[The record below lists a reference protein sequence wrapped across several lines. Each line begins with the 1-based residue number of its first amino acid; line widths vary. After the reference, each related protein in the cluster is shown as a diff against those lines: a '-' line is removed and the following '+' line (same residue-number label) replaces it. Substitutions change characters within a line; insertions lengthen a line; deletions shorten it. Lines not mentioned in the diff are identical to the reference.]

1 MATLTITQDLKS
13 GASDLVSVH
22 NFNKLKWTFVP
33 TDDTKAITSE
43 VTIGT
48 YTFNGIQ
55 TGLNTGT
62 APDTYS
68 YELDVSEILKYFANT
83 FVYKLITQ
91 GTKSDLVKAQT
102 ISITGLEDA
111 SVTDTENLTIY
122 LSHGVKQIGDDGGG
136 NMVQLYSRA
145 DINVHYFEGYPFDFH
160 FYLNAALTTLYI
172 DIDSVFYDIYTVYM
186 AEIGLFPFKFNTVPS
201 ALNTI
206 GSHQLR
212 ISDDSAQ
219 LVTAWTNGGGAAA
232 FDTFTSTGRNITSA
246 IEASGTPSATTNT
259 MSLTAGDILI
269 VEITL
274 TLNVANIPYLILSDG
289 TNPLTFTLIAGLNRF
304 VKTVAVTGTYTMT
317 IGYLTPTSADFIMSL
332 NYIYKNT
339 RNQVV
344 NINTMPSVCEGLYVR
359 YLSREGFYRYWLFN
373 KYFRVESDRA
383 KIGSMVNYIDTM
395 IAAQGRTKNIGYK
408 NSFKRYV
415 ATSENVSKDDQK
427 ILMDI
432 FDSPS
437 VYVYITKR
445 YSYYLE
451 AFNETIAEFATKW
464 TLASG
469 TAEASIKPLSTAL
482 GGQYLSI
489 GNNSGNDMNTY
500 YGNQSIPFDPTRL
513 YKVEA
518 KIRRTAGTGLF
529 YIGIAGRDAAD
540 NAWVN
545 TVGANA
551 ATSSQHYFAASGYD
565 PPDANWVVKTG
576 YFKGVAFT
584 GNGALSATITS
595 PGTVHEDVKFIRPFI
610 RVNYNAQAGTSDID
624 YIEISMV
631 DREAVWV
638 MAEVEGSHTIKEKK
652 NFDTVSAAFVLP
664 ESYTQKL

>member
-1 MATLTITQDLKS
+1 MATLTLTQNLKV

-22 NFNKLKWTFVP
+22 NFNKMKWTFVP
-33 TDDTKAITSE
+33 TDDTKIITSQ
-43 VTIGT
+43 VTIGS
-48 YTFNGIQ
+48 YVFNGIQ

-68 YELDVSEILKYFANT
+68 YELDVTEILKYFANT

-91 GTKSDLVKAQT
+91 GAQWTKSDLVKSLA
-102 ISITGLEDA
+102 IAVTGLEDA
-111 SVTDTENLTIY
+111 VVTDTENLTIY
-122 LSHGVKQIGDDGGG
+122 LSHGVNQIGDASGG
-136 NMVQLYSRA
+136 NMKELYKRS
-145 DINVHYFEGYPFDFH
+145 DLNIHYFEGYPFDFH
-160 FYLNAALTTLYI
+160 FYLNASLTTLYI
-172 DIDSVFYDIYTVYM
+172 DIDSVFYNPYSVYLS
-186 AEIGLFPFKFNTVPS
+186 EIGLFPFKLNTVPT
-201 ALNTI
+201 AINTL
-206 GSHQLR
+206 GRHVLA

-219 LVTAWTNGGGAAA
+219 LVTAWTNAG
-232 FDTFTSTGRNITSA
+232 FDTFTSSGRNITSA

-274 TLNVANIPYLILSDG
+274 TMTVANAPYLVLSDG
-289 TNPLTFTLIAGLNRF
+289 TNTLIFTLIEGLNRF

-317 IGYLTPTSADFIMSL
+317 VQYITPTAANFAMSL

-339 RNQVV
+339 RNQIV
-344 NINTMPSVCEGLYVR
+344 NIDTMHSNCEGLYVR

-373 KYFRVESDRA
+373 KYYSIDSTRT
-383 KIGSMVNYIDTM
+383 KIGNMVNYIETM
-395 IAAQGRTKNIGYK
+395 EGAQGRVNNIGYK
-408 NSFKRYV
+408 DSFRRYI
-415 ATSENVSKDDQK
+415 ATSEQVSKENQK

-437 VYVYITKR
+437 VYVYIAKR

-464 TLASG
+464 TTVYG
-469 TAEASIKPLSTAL
+469 TSENSIKPLSTAI

-500 YGNQSIPFDPTRL
+500 IGNQSVPFDPTRL
-513 YKVEA
+513 YKVEV
-518 KIRRTAGTGLF
+518 KLRRTAGTGTF
-529 YIGIAGRDAAD
+529 YVGIAGR
-540 NAWVN
+540 NASDTDYIN
-545 TVGANA
+545 TDGGNVVA
-551 ATSSQHYFAASGYD
+551 SSHHYFAALNYN
-565 PPDANWVVKTG
+565 PPDANWVTLTG

-584 GNGALSATITS
+584 GNGALSNTITS
-595 PGTVHEDVKFIRPFI
+595 PGTVHENVKFIRPFI
-610 RVNYNAQAGTSDID
+610 RVNFSAQAGTSDID

-638 MAEVEGSHTIKEKK
+638 MAEVEGSHVIKEKK
-652 NFDTVSAAFVLP
+652 NFDTMQAAFVLP
-664 ESYTQKL
+664 ERYTQKL